1 MLLNQNEVNEVIE
14 NRYHIDAM
22 EMTLVRRGNPDDIFR
37 GAGYVRQTPEGNIEY
52 TIYDLSRVTEFGQ
65 YLSSPLG
72 ATIPNE
78 QYYDLE
84 IRDCKGRSWR
94 GERTLPS
101 TSGVGGEKGA
111 VCQGNLY
118 EIECYET
125 ASYDDELW
133 LFLPGEFNIP
143 MNTGTSIIE
152 RKLESEFHRFDPN
165 IWLINSEDYQIVIT
179 KVSGGIEVKVAP
191 VENGLPEYLD
201 MRLEESLWFTL
212 ALPIQWKLSESQRN
226 GTRQFRIRS
235 ARSNFPSPRLKPP
248 LQPSF
253 NSHADQIGEI
263 LTRYLR
269 YVLPYNEPLYH
280 PVSAIIRRTLRAS
293 AISIEAEA
301 LTLSVAIEFIVRRE
315 FSHLGKPKPEAIS
328 AIDSVIEHVNT
339 WNGDDAMRQ
348 RVVKAINGWKG
359 ANAREILKQL
369 VENGVIS
376 EQHHQAWNAIRH
388 PIVHGRKRNV
398 SWDELFLQC
407 DSTYM
412 GLIRIIFKVLGYV
425 GPYTDRALRGWPT
438 VQQ

>member
-22 EMTLVRRGNPDDIFR
+22 EMILVRRGNPDDFFR

-52 TIYDLSRVTEFGQ
+52 TIYDQTRVPEIGQ
-65 YLSSPLG
+65 YLSSGLG
-72 ATIPNE
+72 VVIPDE
-78 QYYDLE
+78 QFYDLE
-84 IRDCKGRSWR
+84 IRDWKGRTWR
-94 GERTLPS
+94 GEQTLPA
-101 TSGVGGEKGA
+101 TSGIGEEKGV
-111 VCQGNLY
+111 VCRGSLD

-125 ASYDDELW
+125 SSFNDELW

-143 MNTGTSIIE
+143 VNTGTGIVE
-152 RKLESEFHRFDPN
+152 TKLEGEFHRFDPN

-179 KVSGGIEVKVAP
+179 KVSGGIEVKVTP
-191 VENGLPEYLD
+191 VEIGLPEYFD

-212 ALPIQWKLSESQRN
+212 ALPIQWKLRESQRK
-226 GTRQFRIRS
+226 GTCQFRIRS

-253 NSHADQIGEI
+253 NNHVDEIGEI

-269 YVLPYNEPLYH
+269 YVLPYNKPLYH

-301 LTLSVAIEFIVRRE
+301 LTLSVAIESIVRRE
-315 FSHLGKPKPEAIS
+315 FSELGKPKPVAIS
-328 AIDSVIEHVNT
+328 AMDSAIAHVDTWTGDEDMKRRVI
-339 WNGDDAMRQ
+339 
-348 RVVKAINGWKG
+348 KAINGWKG

-369 VENGVIS
+369 VESGVIL
-376 EQHHQAWNAIRH
+376 EQHHEAWNAIRH
-388 PIVHGRKRNV
+388 PIVHGRKSNI
-398 SWDELFLQC
+398 SWDELRLQC
-407 DSTYM
+407 DLTYM

-425 GPYTDRALRGWPT
+425 GPYTDRALSGWPT